1 VSADCTYCRKM
12 ANLDQLSAEDLVWKF
27 PTSVALLSPWQL
39 YQGYCILV
47 YRTHASELSQLNDE
61 DRLNFLD
68 EMCLTA
74 RAIERGFQPRKMNYE
89 MLGNQTPHMHWH
101 LIPRYRHDPH
111 PADAVWVA
119 LDRIKD
125 DRDER
130 KKFRTGPQPRTETIA
145 LLQKQLQSLHAPGS
159 P

>member
-1 VSADCTYCRKM
+1 M
-12 ANLDQLSAEDLVWKF
+12 ARLDQLSAEDLVWKF
-27 PTSVALLSPWQL
+27 PTSVALLSPWQF
-39 YQGYCILV
+39 YQGYCLLI
-47 YRTHASELSQLNDE
+47 YRIHATELNQLSDE

-74 RAIERGFQPRKMNYE
+74 RAIEQGFQPRKMNYE

-101 LIPRYRHDPH
+101 LIPRYRHDPN
-111 PADAVWVA
+111 PADAVWLA

-125 DRDER
+125 DPDEK
-130 KKFRTGPQPRTETIA
+130 KKFRTGPQSRTETIA
-145 LLQKQLQSLHAPGS
+145 LLQKQLHGLRAPGS